1 MHQKETVG
9 VTELLLSSLLNLM
22 SLRDGQTFKGQLR
35 LLGTLDHVA
44 SLGLLPR
51 EYNRITYIFVCTTNV
66 ALSALLCKTLYIRQL
81 LAYII

>member
-22 SLRDGQTFKGQLR
+22 SLRDGQSFKGQLR

-44 SLGLLPR
+44 SLGLLP
-51 EYNRITYIFVCTTNV
+51 YHSVVTV
-66 ALSALLCKTLYIRQL
+66 KH
-81 LAYII
+81 

>member
-1 MHQKETVG
+1 MHQKETIG

-44 SLGLLPR
+44 SLGLLPY
-51 EYNRITYIFVCTTNV
+51 EYIE
-66 ALSALLCKTLYIRQL
+66 
-81 LAYII
+81 